1 MVTTKKLLSS
11 QLRINMVSGTV
22 TTVINTITMAVGFPI
37 YLHFLGYE
45 KYGVWLVLA
54 TVLSFAQLGDLG
66 IGQAITKLVA
76 EEYGRNNIEGIQ
88 HYVTTA
94 LASLCISGTVAL
106 IVIVIFKSQITAIF
120 KLSSDNATMVSSLLP
135 YIAALSIYVFIV
147 QVLGSTLS
155 GLGRMDLANYI
166 QALSRL
172 VGVTA
177 AGVLLYRGLGVVGL
191 LIGNALSYLFNHI
204 LAFMY
209 IRRTAHLHLLQR
221 GNLDTQRCKRLLRFG
236 GGVFGCSLINML
248 FSPFNKLMLSRYA
261 GVAAIPIYE
270 IAFTVSMQVRGLI
283 ESGFRPLMPEISRL
297 NGITTQET
305 KNRIIHIY
313 RCAIRLI
320 LSAGIPV
327 YSTLALA
334 APVLLK
340 LWLGAKSTDALP
352 SILRIM
358 LVGTFLSLLCVPAY
372 YTLMGL
378 GRVHQCF
385 LSQVIQGVVNAGVV
399 GIIILFAGTIS
410 IRSIA
415 SAVVLAMGVTSFYV
429 VWQNRRAMRRFQ
441 LGTGRRCVWSRR
453 LAQRWLQRATQ
464 V

>member
-191 LIGNALSYLFNHI
+191 LIGNALSYVFVHI
-204 LAFMY
+204 ASLICIWRIAR
-209 IRRTAHLHLLQR
+209 IRLLR
-221 GNLDTQRCKRLLRFG
+221 INNLDAQRCKRLLLFG
-236 GGVFGCSLINML
+236 GGLVGGNIVNML
-248 FSPFNKLMLSRYA
+248 GSPFNKLMLSRYA
-261 GVAAIPIYE
+261 GISTIPIYE
-270 IAFTVSMQVRGLI
+270 IAFNGAMQIRSII
-283 ESGFRPLMPEISRL
+283 EASFRALMPEISRININITRYAKDKISQL
-297 NGITTQET
+297 NRSAM
-305 KNRIIHIY
+305 KLIIVFGVPLYIVM
-313 RCAIRLI
+313 LI
-320 LSAGIPV
+320 FATP
-327 YSTLALA
+327 
-334 APVLLK
+334 LLK
-340 LWLGAKSTDALP
+340 IWLRQGFVQTIP
-352 SILRIM
+352 FVFRIM
-358 LVGTFLSLLCVPAY
+358 LIANFANLLAVPSY
-372 YTLMGL
+372 YFLMGMGRIKNIFIARCITWLTSMTLVTMIAVNTNYLSVSIL
-378 GRVHQCF
+378 GLCLFVSWS
-385 LSQVIQGVVNAGVV
+385 LSSAYLIW
-399 GIIILFAGTIS
+399 LFRSAMWNYERIVSSSEKLKSNTL
-410 IRSIA
+410 IRCAEPVS
-415 SAVVLAMGVTSFYV
+415 
-429 VWQNRRAMRRFQ
+429 
-441 LGTGRRCVWSRR
+441 
-453 LAQRWLQRATQ
+453 
-464 V
+464 